1 MIVFKPTKQFKL
13 KYKGVDFNTL
23 SLVYS
28 IIFDSVYKVKRKR
41 SYVLYLH
48 ETKYNYSFYRFQ
60 SGRFVRVHVSHIVKN
75 FKKMNSYLLHEFRHF
90 MQDKIFKIPLTKKNY
105 DESTVK
111 SYLGSPVELDA
122 DRFEMEMNEK
132 VLKLY
137 NNLITTKKQF
147 YNHSKYKEN

>member
-1 MIVFKPTKQFKL
+1 
-13 KYKGVDFNTL
+13 
-23 SLVYS
+23 
-28 IIFDSVYKVKRKR
+28 
-41 SYVLYLH
+41 
-48 ETKYNYSFYRFQ
+48 
-60 SGRFVRVHVSHIVKN
+60 
-75 FKKMNSYLLHEFRHF
+75 

-122 DRFEMEMNEK
+122 DRFEMEMSEK